1 MNKLF
6 NFFRNMFV
14 SADADVVL
22 LEENFIDI
30 LPNDERFRKVRVVLC
45 NASCS
50 KSACVTSA
58 IDYVLQE
65 GTACVHDLVNGVE
78 SNKLRGLLLHHQEI
92 IRHAMKFFF
101 VHYIVYV
108 TSPVYKSE
116 NEDVIKKVIDDN
128 HVENVSKSH
137 SNPFLVSS

>member
-14 SADADVVL
+14 SADVVL

-50 KSACVTSA
+50 KSGVTSA
-58 IDYVLQE
+58 I
-65 GTACVHDLVNGVE
+65 
-78 SNKLRGLLLHHQEI
+78 
-92 IRHAMKFFF
+92 
-101 VHYIVYV
+101 
-108 TSPVYKSE
+108 
-116 NEDVIKKVIDDN
+116 
-128 HVENVSKSH
+128 
-137 SNPFLVSS
+137 